1 VEPELGRG
9 DANLQAK
16 GTAVYKVYGKTLQY
30 SRKSLWLFDER
41 SALRTACVRTVTHP
55 WFDSLSLFVILL
67 NSIVLAMTDWSHINL
82 DPASGDVGKPLT
94 DGSWRNTLLS
104 ESESIFTAFFV
115 LEAALKIVAQGFYFG
130 RGTYLKARCTAKNHI
145 RSVAAN

>member
-1 VEPELGRG
+1 MVRFGRRVGPEPGQG
-9 DANLQAK
+9 DANLQAS
-16 GTAVYKVYGKTLQY
+16 VYKAYGKTLHY

-67 NSIVLAMTDWSHINL
+67 NSVVLAMTDWSHIDM
-82 DPASGDVGKPLT
+82 DPASPDRGQPLT
-94 DGSWRNTLLS
+94 QGSWRNTLLS

-115 LEAALKIVAQGFYFG
+115 LEALLKIVAQGFYLG
-130 RGTYLKARCTAKNHI
+130 RGTYLKVNSKQRFL
-145 RSVAAN
+145 